1 MATPAQQNERTVRGL
16 FETVINGTQY
26 DRLGEFCSPDVVMN
40 RPGGA
45 VAIGLDEYE
54 DHYRALHRTFPDL
67 EAALTDVVSDGTRVA
82 TRFTVTATHEGE
94 LLGIEATGTRVTF
107 PAQIMFR
114 LGDGTVVEEFH
125 QSDRTTLR
133 KQLRH

>member
-45 VAIGLDEYE
+45 AAIGLDEYE
-54 DHYRALHRTFPDL
+54 DQYRELHRTFPDL
-67 EAALTDVVSDGTRVA
+67 EATLTDVVSDERRVA

-107 PAQIMFR
+107 PAQILFR